1 MPLPDARPADS
12 ASLPAILDAAW
23 ALLARGA
30 ADPDEDWH
38 WPVIASVDARAHG
51 DPAADARVVVLRR
64 AHAASRELEVHS
76 DLRAHKIAQLAA
88 APRVCLVFHDRRRQL
103 QLRAWADARVHAGD
117 AVARRAWDGLAASSK
132 RTYLAPRRPG
142 DEIDAPDPNLPE
154 GFPDRS
160 ADAAALEP
168 AFASFGAIVL
178 RVRRLEWLHL
188 DRAGHQRARFE
199 WDDAGRAGPMRWIRP

>member
-1 MPLPDARPADS
+1 MPPSELHPADP
-12 ASLPAILDAAW
+12 ASLPAILEAAW

-30 ADPDEDWH
+30 ADPAEDCH
-38 WPVIASVDARAHG
+38 WPVLASVDARARG
-51 DPAADARVVVLRR
+51 APAADARVVVLRR
-64 AHAASRELEVHS
+64 ACADSRELEVHS
-76 DLRAHKIAQLAA
+76 DVRAHKLAQLAA
-88 APRVCLVFHDRRRQL
+88 APRACLVFHDRRRQL

-117 AVARRAWDGLAASSK
+117 AVARRGWDGLAASSK

-154 GFPDRS
+154 GEPDRR
-160 ADAAALEP
+160 ADADGSET
-168 AFASFGAIVL
+168 AFASFAAIML

-199 WDDAGRAGPMRWIRP
+199 WDDAGRSGPMRWIRP